1 MLTWRVVTGDKEA
14 GRQQLSEMVSDWMDA
29 LQVRVPGV
37 RVLLVATHVD
47 LAPAPE
53 VDEQIAWV
61 QQMVQERLHAM
72 HTAEKACGVPALEV
86 LQQGKSFPVN
96 CLDGNGIALLRAELI
111 RFARELPL
119 WAEPIPTEVV
129 KLQAE
134 ILIESRSR
142 AWLSLQDFVELAS
155 RCGLAP
161 GDPLLGIAVRSLHER
176 SVFKYFGNID
186 DALKRI
192 QRGEALARIIDDT
205 VFIEPTWI
213 IDALKGLIRHD
224 RTSLLFFFSRCQ
236 DPQQRTW
243 LRRVHRL
250 ATYGVLH
257 VELLPF
263 LWPGGTSQLSKEY
276 WTWARQQDKEGAMW
290 KADVAASDEGYQKVV
305 ALLEGCDIMRKVS
318 GQEYVVPALLAQRDS
333 LDARAFS
340 APVDMVSSRVPYRDV
355 PPGFFER
362 LLVLCRKDY
371 SHMDFSDTTAAFY
384 GHGLKAQLFLSRDR
398 VVTADQGSIPV
409 VNLQVFTS
417 TKKQGEKILNY
428 LKQLYLFF
436 RGMVCVDGEGQ
447 LQRSGNFSHTLEF
460 GGKPI
465 TYGDAPTEPVQVHT
479 LETDQPLGLTWE
491 DMGSCRPA
499 SGAEIKNA
507 ALAGALR
514 DKAAFRM
521 AEFHEFGVPDLS
533 VDSFIQADSG
543 NFFKPQS
550 SMSARIK
557 AILQSDPRGKEL
569 TVKCSGKPECEAEWG
584 DEYVRRLRVV
594 VVCVD
599 EHIASDNTALQQ
611 LQAAEKAGLV
621 IIPVICPGFEI
632 SDYSCWWPAS
642 MSGLK
647 RHSLFVDLRNLNNLE
662 SKVLQELLPQII
674 KFLEEWRGQAPD
686 PSVFK
691 EAADRIVCVQC
702 VKQSIAKPHFFSRAA
717 CEAEL
722 ETRSAEINRK
732 ATEGVGESDVSAAK
746 ELRDALLTTKCDHGH
761 VVGLQ
766 EDVLQKSVIF
776 EAVPCPSCVES
787 GQVPPH
793 CFSRRKLLHKFSE
806 EELNKGRMGS
816 VECPVCEAAGR
827 PKTLKILDVVVPEVF
842 ASYNWGRQQ
851 STQAI
856 VRAMR
861 TRIEEDASVVCWF
874 DIGGGMGAG
883 QSHLEE
889 MEEGIRKCTVV
900 VIFISDAYC
909 KSANCVREFLHASR
923 HSKFLIVVL
932 VPDSGPVCDNGPS
945 SGWTGPGPED
955 KNWWEHAAKLST
967 CKDPDNPDKTFS
979 WSTLAQFEP
988 IDLRVS
994 TDTLKKE
1001 RVLETS
1007 TLEIITR
1014 VQARFHRGEHI
1025 RHTDTMYT
1033 YWRKRAVL
1041 DSFSASA
1048 LAGDQEKM
1056 KREAVALFER
1066 LDLNEDKLIDRSEL
1080 LWAFPQL
1087 EDKTADLMIEETD
1100 TDGDGRISFDEMW
1113 AMVQRLA
1120 TATSDHPNATP

>member
-1 MLTWRVVTGDKEA
+1 
-14 GRQQLSEMVSDWMDA
+14 
-29 LQVRVPGV
+29 
-37 RVLLVATHVD
+37 
-47 LAPAPE
+47 
-53 VDEQIAWV
+53 
-61 QQMVQERLHAM
+61 M
-72 HTAEKACGVPALEV
+72 HTAEKACGIPALEV

-134 ILIESRSR
+134 ILTESRSR

-161 GDPLLGIAVRSLHER
+161 GDPLLGIAVKSLHER

-186 DALKRI
+186 DALERI

-318 GQEYVVPALLAQRDS
+318 GQEYVVPTLLAQRDS

-362 LLVLCRKDY
+362 LLVLCREDY
-371 SHMDFSDTTAAFY
+371 SHMDFSDTAAAFY
-384 GHGLKAQLFLSRDR
+384 GSGLKAQLFLSRDR
-398 VVTADQGSIPV
+398 VVTADQGTIPV

-417 TKKQGEKILNY
+417 TKKQGTKIRNY

-436 RGMVCVDGEGQ
+436 RGMVCVDGKGQ
-447 LQRSGNFSHTLEF
+447 LKRSERIPLELVS
-460 GGKPI
+460 GD
-465 TYGDAPTEPVQVHT
+465 GDAPTEPVQVHT
-479 LETDQPLGLTWE
+479 LEADQPLGLTWE
-491 DMGSCRPA
+491 DLGSCRPA
-499 SGAEIKNA
+499 SGAEIKSA

-514 DKAAFRM
+514 DKAAFSM

-543 NFFKPQS
+543 NFFKPQP

-557 AILQSDPRGKEL
+557 AILESDPRGKEL
-569 TVKCSGKPECEAEWG
+569 TVKCSGTLASGLKTEWG

-599 EHIASDNTALQQ
+599 EHIGSDNTALQQ
-611 LQAAEKAGLV
+611 FQAAEKAGLV
-621 IIPVICPGFEI
+621 IIPVICPGFKI

-732 ATEGVGESDVSAAK
+732 ATEGVGESNVSAAT

-806 EELNKGRMGS
+806 EELNKGRVGS
-816 VECPVCEAAGR
+816 IECPVLSAG
-827 PKTLKILDVVVPEVF
+827 
-842 ASYNWGRQQ
+842 
-851 STQAI
+851 
-856 VRAMR
+856 
-861 TRIEEDASVVCWF
+861 
-874 DIGGGMGAG
+874 
-883 QSHLEE
+883 
-889 MEEGIRKCTVV
+889 
-900 VIFISDAYC
+900 
-909 KSANCVREFLHASR
+909 
-923 HSKFLIVVL
+923 
-932 VPDSGPVCDNGPS
+932 
-945 SGWTGPGPED
+945 
-955 KNWWEHAAKLST
+955 
-967 CKDPDNPDKTFS
+967 
-979 WSTLAQFEP
+979 LAEC
-988 IDLRVS
+988 R
-994 TDTLKKE
+994 
-1001 RVLETS
+1001 
-1007 TLEIITR
+1007 
-1014 VQARFHRGEHI
+1014 
-1025 RHTDTMYT
+1025 
-1033 YWRKRAVL
+1033 
-1041 DSFSASA
+1041 
-1048 LAGDQEKM
+1048 
-1056 KREAVALFER
+1056 
-1066 LDLNEDKLIDRSEL
+1066 
-1080 LWAFPQL
+1080 
-1087 EDKTADLMIEETD
+1087 
-1100 TDGDGRISFDEMW
+1100 
-1113 AMVQRLA
+1113 
-1120 TATSDHPNATP
+1120 